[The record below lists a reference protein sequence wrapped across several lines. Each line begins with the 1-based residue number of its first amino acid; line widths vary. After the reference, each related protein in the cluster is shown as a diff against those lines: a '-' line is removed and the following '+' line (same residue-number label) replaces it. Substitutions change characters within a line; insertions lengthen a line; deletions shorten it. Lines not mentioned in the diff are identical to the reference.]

1 MFLCH
6 SSQHDDFC
14 RHDRCFQIF
23 LESFTPILKIPI
35 LSIFFRWVVQP
46 PTSLSF
52 SEQKKLGTQLR
63 CRLKRQM
70 IWPNWS
76 DQTAEVSH
84 PKCQK
89 ICSSSGN
96 EKFLFQ
102 FFVGY
107 VFFPPPFQKPN
118 RKSLVLLEL
127 GPTKGPFKGPFSS
140 PDSGPQGYSYTAPV
154 WMGEFGQMLR
164 GSYWLNMLST
174 FGEDLLFFFW
184 PFWESGSGVML
195 MLMLLMLMLML
206 LDGCISYYI

>member
-1 MFLCH
+1 MPTQETNDLAKLERPNRWGLPPKMPENLFKFRKWKVPFPI
-6 SSQHDDFC
+6 FC
-14 RHDRCFQIF
+14 
-23 LESFTPILKIPI
+23 
-35 LSIFFRWVVQP
+35 W
-46 PTSLSF
+46 
-52 SEQKKLGTQLR
+52 
-63 CRLKRQM
+63 
-70 IWPNWS
+70 
-76 DQTAEVSH
+76 
-84 PKCQK
+84 
-89 ICSSSGN
+89 IC
-96 EKFLFQ
+96 
-102 FFVGY
+102 
-107 VFFPPPFQKPN
+107 FFPPPFQKPN